1 MSTKRDAESS
11 DDPRVAEAV
20 ALWKKA
26 PMLNVGQVMRAACFT
41 EADSKNKNKRM
52 WITRRAPTK
61 KQMKA
66 AILPS
71 VVAMST
77 PESATSTLTPTT
89 TTTEGTAKF
98 PAPKPPR
105 KRRTAQKHQ
114 DDKVANKMLKLHK
127 KKAHK
132 RATSLYAEEQK
143 KENGMSSRAVAE
155 LVRKQYDGHGPTH
168 VTIQRYVKN
177 KMAGCSPLKRG
188 EKGDIPEFVF
198 KNLCIAF
205 ESEPYLPHN
214 CGATPRR
221 NIDA

>member
-52 WITRRAPTK
+52 WITCRAPTK

-132 RATSLYAEEQK
+132 RATSY
-143 KENGMSSRAVAE
+143 
-155 LVRKQYDGHGPTH
+155 Y
-168 VTIQRYVKN
+168 YY
-177 KMAGCSPLKRG
+177 SPL
-188 EKGDIPEFVF
+188 IF
-198 KNLCIAF
+198 CQY
-205 ESEPYLPHN
+205 EPYLPHN
-214 CGATPRR
+214 CGATP
-221 NIDA
+221 